1 MDAIDLEL
9 NFLEGNSIEIE
20 PNLNIY
26 KVSFSSINKNKIGY
40 LTYNRIINMLCLGKD
55 DIKKFVA
62 SDDIDVYTFLVL
74 YTYQSIEEKSKN
86 IILPNKEKHFV
97 DELISVL
104 QTIFKDIVSLDT
116 NTGIFYIGK
125 SDLSLNK
132 NNFYEFQ
139 SIIKKRNCLENIEA
153 DKENPAN
160 EMARLLLEKRKK
172 AREKLAKAKSI
183 SDGEDNEPLTI
194 ADLIS
199 IFAEAEKM
207 KLEDV
212 FKYDIYQFNNQFSRM
227 KIFKDY
233 DVNIQALLAGA
244 KSDEINLKHWLGKIN
259 NDN

>member
-1 MDAIDLEL
+1 
-9 NFLEGNSIEIE
+9 
-20 PNLNIY
+20 
-26 KVSFSSINKNKIGY
+26 
-40 LTYNRIINMLCLGKD
+40 MLCLEKD
-55 DIKKFVA
+55 DIKKFVT

-74 YTYQSIEEKSKN
+74 YTYQSIEEKQNNEKEN
-86 IILPNKEKHFV
+86 KILPNNEKYFV

-104 QTIFKDIVSLDT
+104 QIIFNDTVLLDV

-125 SDLSLNK
+125 CGLSLNK
-132 NNFYEFQ
+132 NNFYSFQ

-183 SDGEDNEPLTI
+183 GNGEDSDPLTI

-207 KLEDV
+207 KLEDI
-212 FKYDIYQFNNQFSRM
+212 FTYDIYQFNNQFSRM

-244 KSDEINLKHWLGKIN
+244 KSDDINLKHWLGKIN